1 MQVVYLDVDTLWIDS
16 MANVEQEFAKMREKN
31 ALFGMSI
38 ETTALNGNGSWYKG
52 GRPPA
57 NSAISL
63 MSHLLVTSDYLA
75 GQPQRFTGSL
85 AWPCKMLKSPQQQV

>member
-16 MANVEQEFAKMREKN
+16 MENVEQEFTKMREKK

-52 GRPPA
+52 GRPHGFGVGPKTSFPGRTLVCWTGMRLKGEARIAPA
-57 NSAISL
+57 
-63 MSHLLVTSDYLA
+63 
-75 GQPQRFTGSL
+75 
-85 AWPCKMLKSPQQQV
+85 